1 MLIRLFSSKLRVE
14 LLALFFSRPDS
25 SLYLGEIANLTSED
39 KGNISR
45 ELRNLEGI
53 GLLTSRREGNL
64 KYYALNKGYLLYDEL
79 KSIILKT
86 RGAAGK
92 LTETLTGVKGIDYAF
107 LYGSVAAGT
116 ETASSDI
123 DLMIVGEIPLE
134 SLLRLLKDPEKVLG
148 RAVNPSLY
156 SLKEYRSRMKK
167 RDPFMVNI
175 MEEPIIMLIGDEG
188 ELRRTA

>member
-1 MLIRLFSSKLRVE
+1 MTAREFSTLIS
-14 LLALFFSRPDS
+14 
-25 SLYLGEIANLTSED
+25 
-39 KGNISR
+39 GNVF
-45 ELRNLEGI
+45 LE
-53 GLLTSRREGNL
+53 TSRWHDGRL
-64 KYYALNKGYLLYDEL
+64 CFSDFH
-79 KSIILKT
+79 SHQVI
-86 RGAAGK
+86 AAGM
-92 LTETLTGVKGIDYAF
+92 
-107 LYGSVAAGT
+107 